1 MTNASSPA
9 ASPAQTP
16 WPTELRL
23 SEGGRALTI
32 AFDDGERHTLSA
44 EYLRVES
51 PSAEVQGHSPS
62 QRQLQFGKRHVAI
75 TDIQPTGNY
84 AVRLLFSDGHSTG
97 IYTFAWIHD
106 LAVKREAKWAAYEA
120 ELAARGLSRD
130 PKGK

>member
-1 MTNASSPA
+1 MTTASST
-9 ASPAQTP
+9 ASP

-23 SEGGRALTI
+23 SDGGRLLTI
-32 AFDDGERHTLSA
+32 AFDDGRRHALSA

-62 QRQLQFGKRHVAI
+62 QRQLQWGKRNVTI
-75 TDIQPTGNY
+75 PDIQPTGNY

-106 LAVKREAKWAAYEA
+106 LAVKKEVKWPAYEA
-120 ELAARGLSRD
+120 ELAAKGLSRD
-130 PKGK
+130 PR

>member
-1 MTNASSPA
+1 MTNPTS
-9 ASPAQTP
+9 QTP

-23 SEGGRALTI
+23 TDGGRSLVI
-32 AFDDGERHTLSA
+32 AFDNGERHALSA

-62 QRQLQFGKRHVAI
+62 QRQLQYGKRHVAI

-106 LAVKREAKWAAYEA
+106 LAVKRDAKWAAYET
-120 ELAARGLSRD
+120 ELAERGLSRD
-130 PKGK
+130 PR